1 MFAGMRSTPSI
12 PVGIS
17 TSVIAVDDGDS
28 IRL

>member
-1 MFAGMRSTPSI
+1 MFAGIRSTPSI

-17 TSVIAVDDGDS
+17 TSVIAVPADS